1 MYKFFMFFMYKLLMY
16 NFLMYTS
23 PEVQHPRLWELQMYQ
38 CRISNCK
45 CTENISSTSVSTSSD
60 RTLAL
65 HKYNQETKLL
75 ETPKK
80 SIYNDSQ
87 SKCYANICPYPFFPK
102 CAQDGFAFG
111 ICLDKRQAQIDL
123 KTEPSRLTVAEKQTS
138 LLFSRRSCLGPC
150 LPGSQ
155 ATTHTSHL
163 LRKFLT
169 QGCCLTHA
177 STIGVQG
184 QKLSILTF
192 LPLPH
197 VVDLLLPIRN
207 GVHGRFP
214 WCRNIWCFET

>member
-1 MYKFFMFFMYKLLMY
+1 MYRKHIQHKCKYKFR
-16 NFLMYTS
+16 
-23 PEVQHPRLWELQMYQ
+23 QD
-38 CRISNCK
+38 
-45 CTENISSTSVSTSSD
+45 TSSPQVQS
-60 RTLAL
+60 RNKAFG
-65 HKYNQETKLL
+65 NP
-75 ETPKK
+75 PKK
-80 SIYNDSQ
+80 VYIMILNQNAMQISAHIL
-87 SKCYANICPYPFFPK
+87 FFSK

-138 LLFSRRSCLGPC
+138 LLFWRCCLGSC

-177 STIGVQG
+177 STIGAQG

>member
-1 MYKFFMFFMYKLLMY
+1 
-16 NFLMYTS
+16 
-23 PEVQHPRLWELQMYQ
+23 MYQ
-38 CRISNCK
+38 CRISSCK

-75 ETPKK
+75 ETHQK

-87 SKCYANICPYPFFPK
+87 SKCDANICPYPLFFQS
-102 CAQDGFAFG
+102 AHRMDLFLAF
-111 ICLDKRQAQIDL
+111 CLDKRHAQIDL
-123 KTEPSRLTVAEKQTS
+123 KTEPSRLTMAEKQTS
-138 LLFSRRSCLGPC
+138 LLFCSAALGSC

-177 STIGVQG
+177 STIGAQG